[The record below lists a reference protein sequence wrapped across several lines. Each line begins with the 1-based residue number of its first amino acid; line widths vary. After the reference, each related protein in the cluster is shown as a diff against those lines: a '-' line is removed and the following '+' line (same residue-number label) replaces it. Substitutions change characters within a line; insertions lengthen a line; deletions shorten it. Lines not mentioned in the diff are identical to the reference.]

1 MKRWLSALLV
11 VLLLFTLSACSNP
24 FKTGGDAEDAASQL
38 MGALSDAVSGALGS
52 NASGDETK
60 TVAAKTYHNGLLG
73 VTCAIPADVVVA
85 DLIEA
90 NMTEN
95 AADSMDRDAFE
106 WYEYGDG
113 GSMLDLLTLQTAEAT
128 NDGDHAEFHVFAEDY
143 PDFTYE
149 EYLAATED
157 YLTEES
163 DGYVYTLKSKRTE
176 QLMGI
181 AFNTFVI
188 SVSHADNDVPY
199 IEEYRIAD
207 IDGLYL
213 NVYINYWSDSSKSKT
228 DAENMLKDVFSISR

>member
-11 VLLLFTLSACSNP
+11 VLVLFTLSACSNP
-24 FKTGGDAEDAASQL
+24 LKTNGDAEDAASQL
-38 MGALSDAVSGALGS
+38 MGALSDAVSDALGGDTQS
-52 NASGDETK
+52 DETK
-60 TVAAKTYHNGLLG
+60 SVAAKTYHNGLLG
-73 VTCAIPADVVVA
+73 VTCAIPSKVVVA
-85 DLIEA
+85 DLVEA

-95 AADSMDRDAFE
+95 AADSMDRDALE

-113 GSMLDLLTLQTAEAT
+113 GSMLDLVTLQTAKET

-149 EYLAATED
+149 EYLEATEE

-163 DGYVYTLKSKRTE
+163 DGYVYTLKSKGTE
-176 QLMGI
+176 QLMGVT
-181 AFNTFVI
+181 FNTFVL

-228 DAENMLKDVFSISR
+228 DAQNMLKDVFAISR